1 MSSVLRSAFVHK
13 GLPRGLPGPVMDG
26 SGRPFLCS
34 LPSFQTNEIP
44 FITSYSHKSGLSQ
57 LHWSCRSSTNSIHF
71 QRIFGCVSEQR
82 HRCIPTLPSPALTLI
97 SLLFLV
103 LPKGKILCVPK
114 VAKLQFC
121 VSHQEFLSAAPS
133 QHPPGWGRRS
143 RPRRPGEAS
152 RFRQI
157 RILIIHSKARQS
169 INKGKMIH
177 RGEWDEQRKRLGAF
191 PWPQNVELSRKGGS
205 SPTTRS
211 CCPAQPEETEF
222 WWRWEWEMPPDA
234 NSALPARL

>member
-1 MSSVLRSAFVHK
+1 M
-13 GLPRGLPGPVMDG
+13 GLG
-26 SGRPFLCS
+26 
-34 LPSFQTNEIP
+34 
-44 FITSYSHKSGLSQ
+44 GLSSAAFPPSR
-57 LHWSCRSSTNSIHF
+57 LMKSHLSPAIPTNLGSASSTGAVAAAPIPSISKGF
-71 QRIFGCVSEQR
+71 FGCVSEQR
-82 HRCIPTLPSPALTLI
+82 HRRIPTLPSPALTLI
-97 SLLFLV
+97 SLLFFV
-103 LPKGKILCVPK
+103 LPKGQILCVPK

-121 VSHQEFLSAAPS
+121 VSHQEFPSAAPS

-143 RPRRPGEAS
+143 RPQGPGEAS

-177 RGEWDEQRKRLGAF
+177 RGEWDEQRKRPGAF
-191 PWPQNVELSRKGGS
+191 PWPQNVEQSRKGGS

-222 WWRWEWEMPPDA
+222 WWRREREMPPDA
-234 NSALPARL
+234 NPALPARL